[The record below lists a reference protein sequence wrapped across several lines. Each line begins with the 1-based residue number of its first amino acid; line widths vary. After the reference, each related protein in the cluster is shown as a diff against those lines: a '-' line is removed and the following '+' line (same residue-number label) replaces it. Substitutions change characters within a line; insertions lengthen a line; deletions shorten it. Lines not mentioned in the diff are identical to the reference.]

1 MTVSTTA
8 WTLYSL
14 LALAASPREYEGPT
28 TLAAEVPAPEAATPA
43 PEPAPAPAVAADEV
57 PTEEVLTEEVPT
69 EPLAGQEEEDAIE
82 VDGGRERTVVVSTNL
97 LGDGKRIDAFRH
109 VGGRSIVG
117 LDDASARGF
126 ASIGEALQ
134 ASTGVRVLETGASG
148 IGSVSTKLNVG
159 VRGANPKLSKS
170 ATVMLDEIPLQPA
183 PYGQPELSL
192 FPVSMF
198 TIARVDTVRGGATVR
213 FGPRTSGG
221 VINLVSKPIPENPT
235 LSVFAQSDHFGDA
248 AVATSYGGT
257 HRKLGMYFEYAPRF
271 GRSFREHSE
280 FQAHGGLIKLSYPVT
295 SKFSL
300 LSTTHLFY
308 ERSNLPGG
316 LYRFQF
322 DENRL
327 QSVRES
333 DYFEGSRVGTALRG
347 RWRPKDDHELQ
358 VLGWYNYT
366 DRMSV
371 MRDDRDREWAEAPV
385 RNFVPRSYNVFGAE
399 SRYAFRVDSPKRRL
413 FQDFTFGARAM
424 YEIGTD
430 QRCIEFL
437 DELGT
442 TKSSY
447 QLRDEDIEPCVQL
460 LRRGI
465 VDEYDNRVR
474 LDNDGRYAGYALFA
488 DDKLHLLDGKMAIYG
503 GLRLELMNFGIRN
516 NLAESFIQ
524 RFLVNPSPAVSI
536 WGTPRDEVSLFISYG
551 RSLGAPSF
559 KIADASATEE
569 GERFELETI
578 NQFELGV
585 KLLELQGVYLE
596 LTGWYRDIHNMVD
609 SGLQSSDLINGAWA
623 SGAESDLS
631 WAPGDI
637 WEPVEG
643 LEFNVGYAF
652 TYSRITDSNSPGT
665 VGNLLAWYPIHEAWG
680 GISQEF
686 PWGLRFG
693 TNVYWQDEQF
703 TDYANTES
711 EDDQPSGPAGGA
723 GVGKIPGYARWDAYL
738 GVRRAV
744 GARLATRLEFTLGVK
759 NILDAE
765 YFFRSD
771 DTNAGLY
778 AGRPRTFYINFG
790 ISHEFA
796 KRRRRATTRRRTSRQ
811 RFWDRSRA
819 RAQYRL
825 YRGTATRGAQGVL

>member
-1 MTVSTTA
+1 M
-8 WTLYSL
+8 
-14 LALAASPREYEGPT
+14 
-28 TLAAEVPAPEAATPA
+28 
-43 PEPAPAPAVAADEV
+43 
-57 PTEEVLTEEVPT
+57 PTESLGDSP
-69 EPLAGQEEEDAIE
+69 EEDAIE
-82 VDGGRERTVVVSTNL
+82 LDGGRERTVVVSTDL

-134 ASTGVRVLETGASG
+134 SSTGVRVLETGASG

-170 ATVMLDEIPLQPA
+170 ATVMLDEVPLQPA

-248 AVATSYGGT
+248 AIATSYGGT

-295 SKFSL
+295 SRFTL

-316 LYRFQF
+316 LFRSQYDQNRF
-322 DENRL
+322 
-327 QSVRES
+327 QSVREN

-358 VLGWYNYT
+358 VIGWYNFT
-366 DRMSV
+366 ERMSV
-371 MRDDRDREWAEAPV
+371 MRNNRDREWAEQPV
-385 RNFVPRSYNVFGAE
+385 RSYVPRSYSVFGLE
-399 SRYAFRVDSPKRRL
+399 PRYAFRVDSPKRRM
-413 FQDFTFGARAM
+413 FQDITIGARGM

-430 QRCIEFL
+430 QRCIDFL
-437 DELGT
+437 QEIGD
-442 TKSSY
+442 TKSNY
-447 QLRDEDIEPCVQL
+447 QLANEDIEPCVQM

-465 VDEYDNRVR
+465 VEEYDDRVR

-516 NLAESFIQ
+516 NLDQSFRQ
-524 RFLVNPSPAVSI
+524 PPLFVNVAPAASI
-536 WGTPRDEVSLFISYG
+536 WGTPRDELSLFLSYG

-559 KIADASATEE
+559 KIADGSVD
-569 GERFELETI
+569 GERFNLEDI
-578 NQFELGV
+578 HQFEAGV
-585 KLLELQGVYLE
+585 KLLELRGVYLE
-596 LTGWYRDIHNMVD
+596 LTGWYRDITNMVD
-609 SGLQSSDLINGAWA
+609 SGEQGASDLINGAWA
-623 SGAESDLS
+623 TGAESDLS

-637 WEPVEG
+637 WEAVEG

-652 TYSRITDSNSPGT
+652 TYSRITESNSPGT
-665 VGNLLAWYPIHEAWG
+665 VGNLLAWYPVHETWG
-680 GISQEF
+680 GVSQEF

-703 TDYANTES
+703 TDYANTVS
-711 EDDQPSGPAGGA
+711 EDDQASGPAGGA
-723 GVGKIPGYARWDAYL
+723 GVGLIPGYARWDAYL

-744 GARLATRLEFTLGVK
+744 GSRMSTRLEFTLGVK
-759 NILDAE
+759 NILNTE
-765 YFFRSD
+765 YYFRSD

-778 AGRPRTFYINFG
+778 AGRPRTFYVNFG

-796 KRRRRATTRRRTSRQ
+796 KRRRRASNSRRTSLQ

-819 RAQYRL
+819 RAHNRL
-825 YRGTATRGAQGVL
+825 YRGTATSRVPRAL